1 MAKVRPKENFNL
13 FKQPKPVEAP
23 RVEEPARVVA
33 IKDPCPRCGGRS
45 LKTVRA
51 FEHNGNTH
59 YCAGGCLS
67 EDRMDCFYFTPR
79 VETFDEAAEREIAK
93 KTITDE
99 IVTTEIVSE
108 AMPETKLAAFEVET
122 EALPEGEQVALI
134 ETGEKWEEE
143 WRGMPE
149 FVQNNLMPWK
159 SVSVHFENRQ
169 DMEKFAKLVKQ
180 TIGLNTQF
188 IWYPQAEINRAQT
201 KKLVD
206 AK

>member
-1 MAKVRPKENFNL
+1 MRQRPKENFNL
-13 FKQPKPVEAP
+13 FEAPKPPEATP
-23 RVEEPARVVA
+23 RAEPAPVVA
-33 IKDPCPRCGGRS
+33 IKDACPRCKGRS
-45 LKTVRA
+45 LKTVRSW
-51 FEHNGNTH
+51 EHSGASH

-67 EDRMDCFYFTPR
+67 EDRTEAFYFTPQAETL
-79 VETFDEAAEREIAK
+79 VEQVEREEAK
-93 KTITDE
+93 KVVAE
-99 IVTTEIVSE
+99 ILGPRAEGVEVEI
-108 AMPETKLAAFEVET
+108 ET